1 MTLSFSRIAAIRRGL
16 GHNRLPRMMFRTFS
30 ASSNTTTTTT
40 TIMGTPYAA
49 LTVGIPK
56 ETFALEKRVAATPE
70 SVKRL
75 VTPGFNVVVET
86 NAGAAS
92 YFSNADYEAAG
103 AKIVDR
109 VWDEADIVL
118 KVSVFFCCH
127 HGWLLV
133 DRE

>member
-1 MTLSFSRIAAIRRGL
+1 ML
-16 GHNRLPRMMFRTFS
+16 
-30 ASSNTTTTTT
+30 
-40 TIMGTPYAA
+40 GTPYDA

-75 VTPGFNVVVET
+75 VTPGFKVVVET

-118 KVSVFFCCH
+118 KVSYSCH
-127 HGWLLV
+127 WHDG
-133 DRE
+133 

>member
-1 MTLSFSRIAAIRRGL
+1 MTLSFSRIAVIRRGL
-16 GHNRLPRMMFRTFS
+16 VDHNRLLSSRMMFRAFS
-30 ASSNTTTTTT
+30 ASSSSDTTTSLL
-40 TIMGTPYAA
+40 GTPYTA

-118 KVSVFFCCH
+118 KVSDFSFS
-127 HGWLLV
+127 
-133 DRE
+133 

>member
-1 MTLSFSRIAAIRRGL
+1 MTMTLSFSRIAAIRRGL
-16 GHNRLPRMMFRTFS
+16 VDHNRLLSSRMMLRTFS
-30 ASSNTTTTTT
+30 ASSSSDTATTTSLL
-40 TIMGTPYAA
+40 GTPYTA

-109 VWDEADIVL
+109 VWDDADIVL
-118 KVSVFFCCH
+118 KVSVFSFS
-127 HGWLLV
+127 
-133 DRE
+133 